1 MCSNSPGTVYSFQLL
16 LLVLYPPCFSYGYM
30 DTILLVFL
38 PPYWIFPSVFTPGT
52 ISTLFFILSYGFY
65 SAGIFSSLLCACTK
79 HYLAWGDLIL
89 HLLRNGLPCTLSSHW
104 CFFLSN
110 AYGHYPPNLGFY
122 LKLHWYA
129 VRSLGNFGREYM
141 GTLFPHSVSVS
152 KIVRRIIP
160 QYWFT
165 FQSTQGHDLPV

>member
-1 MCSNSPGTVYSFQLL
+1 
-16 LLVLYPPCFSYGYM
+16 M
-30 DTILLVFL
+30 DTILLLFL

-52 ISTLFFILSYGFY
+52 ISTLLFILSYGYY
-65 SAGIFSSLLCACTK
+65 SPGIFSSLLCACTK
-79 HYLAWGDLIL
+79 YYLAWGDLIL
-89 HLLRNGLPCTLSSHW
+89 HLLHNGLPCTLSSHW
-104 CFFLSN
+104 WFFLSN

-129 VRSLGNFGREYM
+129 VRSLRNFGREYM

-165 FQSTQGHDLPV
+165 FQSTHGHDPPI